1 MAKESALAE
10 SASTWMQVVFGGLG
24 LSVAIVGLVI
34 AYFAWVQPHSSD
46 DGRTGG
52 DKPAAAALGSTAA
65 PALPATTAAVP
76 ATTAAVPAT
85 TAAVPATTAAVPAT
99 TAAVPATTGATPAA
113 GSKAVP
119 LGRLEATTGG
129 GNVHPAG
136 SDLTMPCATGQTT
149 DRLRTIEYDLSGH
162 YTALT
167 AGLTVTKA
175 HDADTALQVA
185 VFVDDHQIDASN
197 LTKGGAAGRLDV
209 PLTGGSHLRIQLIC
223 QLPDGEVR
231 FDAPTLTHA

>member
-65 PALPATTAAVP
+65 PAL
-76 ATTAAVPAT
+76 
-85 TAAVPATTAAVPAT
+85 PATTAAVPAT